1 MMRVSK
7 IYTLLFV
14 FAVVF
19 LSACSRYTAPSP
31 IDGAWRM
38 VKIENRSGLELPIP
52 AESVPY
58 WDFSNVLYSVGYQ
71 VKGGTGVR
79 RMGYGNLY
87 FQRDQMTLKANNG
100 EAHFFPVPST
110 EKLTEIS
117 FTYRV
122 WNGKLTLSTPDYTIY
137 LEKK

>member
-1 MMRVSK
+1 MKR
-7 IYTLLFV
+7 ILLYTLLFV
-14 FAVVF
+14 FALF

-38 VKIENRSGLELPIP
+38 VKIENHSGEEMPIP
-52 AESVPY
+52 DGAVPY

-71 VKGGTGVR
+71 VKGGLGMR
-79 RMGYGNLY
+79 GLGFGNLY
-87 FQRDQMTLKANNG
+87 FKRDQMTLKANKG
-100 EAHFFPVPST
+100 VAHYFPVPST
-110 EKLTEIS
+110 DKLSEIS

-122 WNGKLTLSTPDYTIY
+122 WDGKLTLIGPRYTIY